1 MNWARETV
9 SGHRHL
15 VLSMEHKEQAGF
27 GVAAAPALAGDD
39 SVKAALSQSQDASE
53 FCTTL
58 AKLFRVKLSEVA
70 VMRVD
75 HGLLKFVLP
84 EELKTAGAIP
94 VSSSSAIAARTASTK
109 KAEIFNNF
117 AKIKHARVFETVKL
131 VTPEDAEK
139 NEQSQIQ
146 KLMSVPVLDGQHKVL
161 GVIQVCRK
169 GFDAVSAGA
178 DFSSVDLDRLAIA
191 AAVAAGM
198 SVLHGEA

>member
-1 MNWARETV
+1 V
-9 SGHRHL
+9 SGDREL
-15 VLSMEHKEQAGF
+15 ISMDRKIQAGQ
-27 GVAAAPALAGDD
+27 GAAATAPALAGDE
-39 SVKAALSQSQDASE
+39 SVKDALSQSQSASE

-131 VTPEDAEK
+131 VLPEDTEK

-146 KLMSVPVLDGQHKVL
+146 KLMSVPVLDDQHKVL

-169 GFDAVSAGA
+169 GFDGVSAGA
-178 DFSSVDLDRLAIA
+178 DFSAADLERLAMA
-191 AAVAAGM
+191 AGIAAGM
-198 SVLHGEA
+198 SALHGNV

>member
-1 MNWARETV
+1 MGMNRKAQT
-9 SGHRHL
+9 G
-15 VLSMEHKEQAGF
+15 QAAAA
-27 GVAAAPALAGDD
+27 AAAPALAADGSLRDE
-39 SVKAALSQSQDASE
+39 LSQSQSASE
-53 FCTTL
+53 FCTTI

-70 VMRVD
+70 VMRVE

-131 VTPEDAEK
+131 VVPDDAEK
-139 NEQSQIQ
+139 SEQSQIQ
-146 KLMSVPVLDGQHKVL
+146 KLMSVPVLDEQHKVL

-169 GFDAVSAGA
+169 GFDSISAGA
-178 DFSSVDLDRLAIA
+178 DFTAGDLDRLATA
-191 AAVAAGM
+191 AEVAAGM
-198 SVLHGEA
+198 KVLTEEA